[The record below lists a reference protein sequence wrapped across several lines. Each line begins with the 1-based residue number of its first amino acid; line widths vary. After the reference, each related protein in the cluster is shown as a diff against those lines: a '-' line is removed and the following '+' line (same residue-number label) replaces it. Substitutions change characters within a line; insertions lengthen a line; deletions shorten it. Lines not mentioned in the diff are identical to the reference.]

1 MAMAPRRP
9 LMAIA
14 LAALVSGGAACGSA
28 AGHAGV
34 ATGATPTTEAP
45 AATTTLA
52 APTTTPA
59 TRLPTVPNCGGGA
72 YEPRTLLI
80 VCGSG
85 ATMATDVTWRSWQP
99 AAATGTGTVHLQVN
113 GRTVAAP
120 AALALSQVVNGPVGP
135 QFTLLTVTWT
145 GTAPDGNPS
154 DTYHLQV
161 QG

>member
-1 MAMAPRRP
+1 MTPRRA
-9 LMAIA
+9 LIAMA
-14 LAALVSGGAACGSA
+14 LAALVAGGAACGSGS
-28 AGHAGV
+28 GHADV
-34 ATGATPTTEAP
+34 ATGATPATEAP
-45 AATTTLA
+45 AATTTRA
-52 APTTTPA
+52 APTTTAA

-85 ATMATDVTWRSWQP
+85 ATMATDVAWRSWQP
-99 AAATGTGTVHLQVN
+99 AAASGTGTIHLQVN

-120 AALALSQVVNGPVGP
+120 AALMLSEVVNGPVGP

-145 GTAPDGNPS
+145 GAAPDGKPS
-154 DTYHLQV
+154 DAYHLQV

>member
-1 MAMAPRRP
+1 MAPRRA
-9 LMAIA
+9 LIA
-14 LAALVSGGAACGSA
+14 LAALAALVAGGAACGSGS
-28 AGHAGV
+28 GHADV

-45 AATTTLA
+45 AATTTRA
-52 APTTTPA
+52 APTTAAT

-85 ATMATDVTWRSWQP
+85 ATMATDVAWRSWQP
-99 AAATGTGTVHLQVN
+99 AAASATGTVHLQVN

-120 AALALSQVVNGPVGP
+120 AVLMLSEVVNGPVGP

-145 GTAPDGNPS
+145 GAAPDGKPS
-154 DTYHLQV
+154 DAYHLQV